1 MTATSATPAPSIR
14 SPRSPRARRSARTG
28 GRRGVNIIIGAA
40 LVLVVLVQLLPFYV
54 ALTTALKTKTD
65 LSSQWSFPFA
75 NLFFGNFQTAIQDG
89 GILRSIGNS
98 VIVTVVATA
107 LVCVIGALAAYPL
120 ARRLTRLNKVV
131 MLLIIGLIMIPPLS
145 VLVPLYSLLNR
156 LHALNTYW
164 GIILVMTT
172 GGLPLAIFLYAAFMR
187 SLPLAVEEAA
197 VVDGANLLQLLF
209 YVVFPMLKPVTVT
222 VIILT
227 GVGVWNEF
235 ALSSY
240 VLTEPAQKTIA
251 PAIAAFFST
260 QSSNL
265 GAAAAASLMGVVP
278 VLIAYLFLQRY
289 FIKGMVA
296 GAEK

>member
-1 MTATSATPAPSIR
+1 MTASTVQPAPSIR
-14 SPRSPRARRSARTG
+14 RSDSSRARDRSRSRSKRWVSA
-28 GRRGVNIIIGAA
+28 IIGIA
-40 LVLVVLVQLLPFYV
+40 LALIVIVQLVPFYV
-54 ALTTALKTKTD
+54 TLTTALKAKSD
-65 LSSQWSFPFA
+65 LSSQWSFPFTT
-75 NLFFGNFQTAIQDG
+75 LFVGNFRTAIEDG

-98 VIVTVVATA
+98 VLVTVVATA
-107 LVCVIGALAAYPL
+107 LVCIVGSLAAYPL
-120 ARRLTRLNKVV
+120 ARRQTRLNKSV
-131 MLLIIGLIMIPPLS
+131 MLLIVGLIMIPPLS
-145 VLVPLYSLLNR
+145 VLVPLYSLLNQ
-156 LHALNTYW
+156 LHAINTYW

-172 GGLPLAIFLYAAFMR
+172 GQLPLAIFLYAAFMR

-197 VVDGANLLQLLF
+197 VVDGANLLQVLF

-222 VIILT
+222 VVILT

-240 VLTEPAQKTIA
+240 VLTDPAVKTIA
-251 PAIAAFFST
+251 PAIGSFFSSQT
-260 QSSNL
+260 SNL

>member
-1 MTATSATPAPSIR
+1 MTATSAPGAPSIR
-14 SPRSPRARRSARTG
+14 RSVSSRTRDRQRSG
-28 GRRGVNIIIGAA
+28 SRRGVNILIGIA
-40 LVLVVLVQLLPFYV
+40 LLLVVVVQLVPFYV
-54 ALTTALKTKTD
+54 TLTTALKAKSD
-65 LSSQWSFPFA
+65 LSSQWAFPFTSV
-75 NLFFGNFQTAIQDG
+75 FWGNFQTAIQDG

-98 VIVTVVATA
+98 ALVTVIATA
-107 LVCVIGALAAYPL
+107 LVCLIGSLAAYPL
-120 ARRLTRLNKVV
+120 ARRQTRLNKVV
-131 MLLIIGLIMIPPLS
+131 MLLIVGLIMIPPLS
-145 VLVPLYSLLNR
+145 VLVPLYSLLNQ
-156 LHALNTYW
+156 LHAINTYW
-164 GIILVMTT
+164 GIILVLTT
-172 GGLPLAIFLYAAFMR
+172 GQLPLAIFLYAAFMR

-197 VVDGANLLQLLF
+197 VVDGANLLQVLF

-227 GVGVWNEF
+227 GVAVWNEF

-240 VLTEPAQKTIA
+240 VLTDPSVKTIA
-251 PAIAAFFST
+251 PAIGAFFSS

-265 GAAAAASLMGVVP
+265 GAAAAGSLMGVVP